1 MVINSWTLV
10 KDMGSMGKNVLSI
23 QSALLA
29 VSLYREQIPL
39 VFKTDYSYSVDRNIN
54 TRVMGH

>member
-1 MVINSWTLV
+1 
-10 KDMGSMGKNVLSI
+10 MGSMGKSVLSI